1 MKKIT
6 TIFLLSAGMLLSLV
20 GCQEKPV
27 SPDGTKEGT
36 PVEFA
41 AVSGNP
47 ATRTAYSGEGEGT
60 APNLTWERIDWLE
73 GDQVLMWSDK
83 ATSKSGSGHSAV
95 YSILSVTKNG
105 KESLASISDPSET
118 GLRYAEEGGAHKF
131 WGLYP
136 ASAVSSAPAEGS
148 ESSLSFNIPATQ
160 DGEKS
165 VDSNGNITYTPDM
178 DLAVMLAAIEGA
190 QPKEKVNIYFYPAF
204 TAFELTFS
212 VDPTYQADVENPDPV
227 ILHHVTLSSESSNL
241 VGTVAATIATG
252 TRTFTAT
259 GTDNYAFTTA
269 DKVYTVGASTYTAGT
284 DAAKTVT
291 FTLPEPVEL
300 AKGKELKLTIVTLP
314 NNIEDLTIGMG
325 MGEDGSDVRNGKLK
339 IKTGT
344 DGSVKK
350 NLAFAACQK
359 HNIRGVLLRPN
370 DWEFSS
376 ITTKLQVLE
385 WEPVTINGDSED
397 FPQAT
402 QLSIG
407 GDGVKNGDSDLH
419 LNGTAEDRV
428 KDPYRQQWYF
438 MPGQTVT
445 VFMKVMLPAGGSW
458 EFVPVGGSEDNLVEG
473 DAALFTVKNV
483 SPAIDDQHPTVA
495 TQLWGP
501 IRETGSTTVNLEITY
516 NGTDSEVH
524 SFYFHTYVYSGPN
537 RTGTKFNI
545 DSETQLYDRGRGYH
559 TFIVNSPNYQ
569 NN

>member
-6 TIFLLSAGMLLSLV
+6 TLFLLSAGMLLSLV

-27 SPDGTKEGT
+27 TPDGKEGKL
-36 PVEFA
+36 VEFA
-41 AVSGNP
+41 AVSGDP

-60 APNLTWERIDWLE
+60 APNLTWERIDWVE

-118 GLRYAEEGGAHKF
+118 GLRYAEEGGDHKF

-136 ASAVSSAPAEGS
+136 ASAVASAPAAGS
-148 ESSLSFNIPATQ
+148 ESNLSFSIPATQ

-165 VDSNGNITYTPDM
+165 VDSNGNITFAPDM

-227 ILHHVTLSSESSNL
+227 FLHHVTLSSESSNL
-241 VGTVAATIATG
+241 AGTVAASIATG

-259 GTDNYAFTTA
+259 NTDTYAFTTA
-269 DKVYTVGASTYTAGT
+269 DKVYTVGASTYAAGN
-284 DAAKTVT
+284 DAVKTIT
-291 FTLPEPVEL
+291 FDLDGGVEL
-300 AKGKELKLTIVTLP
+300 QKGKELKLTIVTLP
-314 NNIEDLTIGMG
+314 NNIEDLTIGMC
-325 MGEDGSDVRNGKLK
+325 MGENGSDVRNGKLK

-344 DGSVKK
+344 NGSIKK

-359 HNIRGVLLRPN
+359 HNIRGVLVKPN
-370 DWEFSS
+370 DWVFSS
-376 ITTKLQVLE
+376 ITTKLQVLD
-385 WEPVTINGDSED
+385 WEPVTINGDSEN

-402 QLSIG
+402 QFSIG
-407 GDGVKNGDSDLH
+407 GEGVKNGDTDLH
-419 LNGTAEDRV
+419 LGGEGNDRV

-445 VFMKVMLPAGGSW
+445 LYMKVMLPAGGSW
-458 EFVPVGGSEDNLVEG
+458 ELVPVGGSEDNPVTG

-483 SPAIDDQHPTVA
+483 SPAIDDQHPTVENE
-495 TQLWGP
+495 LSGP
-501 IRETGSTTVNLEITY
+501 IRETGSTEIKLEITY
-516 NGTDSEVH
+516 TGTDTGVH
-524 SFYFHTYVYSGPN
+524 SFYFHSYVYTG
-537 RTGTKFNI
+537 RDKTGTKFNI

-559 TFIVNSPNYQ
+559 TFIVNSPDYQ